1 MFSCLKVRQI
11 IRAVIFFV
19 LFLLYQATELLE
31 NNRKSRVLKM
41 INLVGEQ
48 ATVLSNLYAK
58 MNLVYT
64 HTHTHM
70 HMCSVD
76 KMLFK

>member
-1 MFSCLKVRQI
+1 MV
-11 IRAVIFFV
+11 
-19 LFLLYQATELLE
+19 
-31 NNRKSRVLKM
+31 
-41 INLVGEQ
+41 NLVGEQ
-48 ATVLSNLYAK
+48 AMVLSNLYAK

>member
-1 MFSCLKVRQI
+1 MV
-11 IRAVIFFV
+11 
-19 LFLLYQATELLE
+19 
-31 NNRKSRVLKM
+31 
-41 INLVGEQ
+41 NLVGEQ
-48 ATVLSNLYAK
+48 AMVLSNLYAK

-64 HTHTHM
+64 HTHTHTHM